1 MHQGRNSPPPPYS
14 EKRQSFN
21 SDDGSL
27 CYSESSS
34 TKNDDHNMFYY
45 HQQHPCGLTPHQDP
59 TNPFA
64 FTPGQLERL
73 VEKRDVKLL
82 SMLGGVEG
90 VARGLHSHI
99 IHGLSPEH
107 EKYQLRPVSLYN
119 VARMAMNDDVRSQKS
134 DQDNEDDIEDDMMG
148 YNLQSNVSEQKQG
161 PFFQRLAVYG
171 SNVLPRVQHKSLMT
185 LMWEAMQDKTLVNI
199 IYNPKEDDLYHFI
212 IDSPYNISCCF
223 TISGDI

>member
-1 MHQGRNSPPPPYS
+1 MHQGRNSPPPPYT

-21 SDDGSL
+21 SDDSSNL
-27 CYSESSS
+27 RYSESSS
-34 TKNDDHNMFYY
+34 TKDDGMFYY
-45 HQQHPCGLTPHQDP
+45 HQQQPCGLTAHQDP

-73 VEKRDVKLL
+73 VEKRDVNLL

-119 VARMAMNDDVRSQKS
+119 VARMAMNDEVRSQKS
-134 DQDNEDDIEDDMMG
+134 DEDNEDDIEDDIVG
-148 YNLQSNVSEQKQG
+148 YSLSDVSEQKHG

-171 SNVLPRVQHKSLMT
+171 SNVLPRVQHKSLLT
-185 LMWEAMQDKTLVNI
+185 LMWEAMQDKTLV
-199 IYNPKEDDLYHFI
+199 
-212 IDSPYNISCCF
+212 
-223 TISGDI
+223 TISYTDIYINERSLIYIHV

>member
-1 MHQGRNSPPPPYS
+1 MHQGRNSPPPPYT

-21 SDDGSL
+21 SDDSL
-27 CYSESSS
+27 RYSESSS
-34 TKNDDHNMFYY
+34 TKNDDGGMFCY
-45 HQQHPCGLTPHQDP
+45 HQQHPCGLTAHQDP

-64 FTPGQLERL
+64 FTPGQLEQL

-119 VARMAMNDDVRSQKS
+119 VARMAINDDVRSQKS
-134 DQDNEDDIEDDMMG
+134 DQDNEDDIEDDIVG
-148 YNLQSNVSEQKQG
+148 YSLSDASEQKHG
-161 PFFQRLAVYG
+161 SFFQRLAVYG
-171 SNVLPRVQHKSLMT
+171 SNVLPRVKHKSLLT
-185 LMWEAMQDKTLVNI
+185 LMWEAMHDKTLVRKLCKVN
-199 IYNPKEDDLYHFI
+199 
-212 IDSPYNISCCF
+212 
-223 TISGDI
+223 